1 MCRRNQL
8 LGCAVLAFGCGLL
21 VCCWLESELLRI
33 VFGIGLLVAGFCLLQ
48 KK

>member
-8 LGCAVLAFGCGLL
+8 LGIAAIALGAGLL
-21 VCCWLESELLRI
+21 ICCWFESEFVRNCVGYGLI
-33 VFGIGLLVAGFCLLQ
+33 AAGIFVLQ

>member
-8 LGCAVLAFGCGLL
+8 LGIALLAFGLGLL
-21 VCCWLESELLRI
+21 VCCWFESGFVRNCL
-33 VFGIGLLVAGFCLLQ
+33 GIGLLAAGILFLQ

>member
-8 LGCAVLAFGCGLL
+8 LGIAALAFGVGLL
-21 VCCWLESELLRI
+21 VCCWFESGFVRNCLG
-33 VFGIGLLVAGFCLLQ
+33 VGLVAVGILLLQ